1 MIILLLAKITKLG
14 WFDDNDIKYLIVP
27 DLTEILNSDNS
38 GHKLIALNA
47 ID

>member
-27 DLTEILNSDNS
+27 DLTEILNSDNP